1 MAPRPEPITPTTQ
14 AEFNFPDCS
23 MEPSISSEQ
32 HDRLTEQLRPETL
45 RNRRSSAQSPKFLKS
60 RRTSLTAKNT
70 SIPFPGLTPRSQSD
84 AFEFESVKEGVSVD
98 SQKEVQNDVT
108 IPPIT
113 QRKAEV
119 CPGAALDAENQSRK
133 STKTDDF
140 QLPSEASHFTS
151 QHKFTSKKTS
161 MIPEISFMH
170 DDSTIL
176 DEVREK
182 RSVASRDDKQ
192 SLVPPEDDNVPL
204 QRKIASAVLHPPGQ
218 HNSYFRAASDYH
230 PAQIFRTGLNPLLK
244 DSGDG
249 CVYPWMSVRNN
260 STDEDD
266 DDDDLPQSRL
276 FPSMRFL
283 IAVLLCCCYITMS
296 ISTSNMAVA
305 LICMIKCPLRNYS
318 GDLDWE
324 SDQEGLVL
332 AAQNAGSLLM
342 LLTGLYADRINGK
355 WMVLASLI
363 LCGIGNLTLP
373 LFAHDSFWYAVIARI
388 AIGASDA
395 CMSPAVNSLIT
406 RWFPRT
412 ERAAA
417 IGIITGGRQI
427 GTLFILPTAGYLCTR
442 TDIQGGWPAIFY
454 LSSFITVIVLACW
467 LPMGADKPAKQYCI
481 SHRERMFI
489 EGSIACESIGKR
501 SQARRIPW
509 YHISRSVPLW
519 VGVFT
524 LICHEYP
531 LVIML
536 QFLPNYMRDVLE
548 FAPTQNG
555 LLSALPI
562 FFLFLSKTLSASLSS
577 WLAVNTKYSRTTIC
591 KAFNAIASAG
601 LALSIVCV
609 PQFGKDTAF
618 FAVISLCFAMMF
630 AGLHTP
636 GVQTALLQLAPP
648 FSGVITGISFFAVAW
663 FSIGNKILTKWI
675 VQNGT
680 QSEWAMVFYISAIIA
695 ALPVVVFSLWGSD
708 ERQWWAM
715 PSSKVSAAT
724 VATLGCQSTTSTHL
738 TSLSRSQS
746 QKGLNSV

>member
-14 AEFNFPDCS
+14 GHFDFPDCS
-23 MEPSISSEQ
+23 IGPSVSSE
-32 HDRLTEQLRPETL
+32 HFDEISDQLQPQPL
-45 RNRRSSAQSPKFLKS
+45 RNRRHSSQFAKS
-60 RRTSLTAKNT
+60 IANRRTSLDVKALNDQFL
-70 SIPFPGLTPRSQSD
+70 SPPALAPRSQSD
-84 AFEFESVKEGVSVD
+84 AFGLEAVKESLSSRSNSDSSTDQPATLSVKRED
-98 SQKEVQNDVT
+98 F
-108 IPPIT
+108 PP
-113 QRKAEV
+113 KA
-119 CPGAALDAENQSRK
+119 
-133 STKTDDF
+133 
-140 QLPSEASHFTS
+140 SEP
-151 QHKFTSKKTS
+151 Q
-161 MIPEISFMH
+161 ISFMH
-170 DDSTIL
+170 DASTIL

-182 RSVASRDDKQ
+182 LSTSTRDDKQ
-192 SLVPPEDDNVPL
+192 SLVSPEEEFIPKL
-204 QRKIASAVLHPPGQ
+204 QRKTASAVLHPPGQ
-218 HNSYFRAASDYH
+218 HTSYFRSASDYH
-230 PAQIFRTGLNPLLK
+230 PAQIFRTGLNPSMK
-244 DSGDG
+244 ENGDG
-249 CVYPWMSVRNN
+249 CVYPWMNVRNN
-260 STDEDD
+260 SEEH

-355 WMVLASLI
+355 WMVLASLL
-363 LCGIGNLTLP
+363 LCGVGNLTLP
-373 LFAHDSFWYAVIARI
+373 MLAHNSFWYAVVARI

-454 LSSFITVIVLACW
+454 LSSFITAIVLICW

-481 SHRERMFI
+481 SHRERVFI

-501 SQARRIPW
+501 TQARRIPW

-519 VGVFT
+519 VGVFS

-555 LLSALPI
+555 MLSALPI
-562 FFLFLSKTLSASLSS
+562 FFLFVSKTVSSSLSS
-577 WLAVNTKYSRTTIC
+577 WLAANTIYSRTTIC
-591 KAFNAIASAG
+591 KTFNAIASAG
-601 LALSIVCV
+601 LALSILCV

-618 FAVISLCFAMMF
+618 FAIISLCFAMTF

-675 VQNGT
+675 VQHGT
-680 QSEWAMVFYISAIIA
+680 QGEWALVFYISAVIA
-695 ALPVVVFSLWGSD
+695 ALPVVVFTLWGSD

-738 TSLSRSQS
+738 TSLSRSHS
-746 QKGLNSV
+746 QKGLNNV